1 MGDNRDKLYASL
13 DIQYKHPASLRV
25 KVDTG
30 VQGNILPLRI
40 FRRMFPEKLAPNGYP
55 AEGITKKRQT
65 ILQAYNGTTIKQLGV
80 VTLTASTRT
89 LSGISLISL
98 SRNRRDRRSWDC
110 RTAGSCMVQTATSPA
125 AQPIHNT
132 MDLKRLYP
140 ERFKGIG
147 DFEGELHITLR
158 EDAQPVV
165 QSPRKY
171 PIQLLEEIRTEL
183 AKMEDLGV
191 ITSITEPTD
200 WVNALAFSRKASGG
214 LRVCL
219 DPRSLNQCIKR
230 KHHKTPTLEEIT
242 NRLSGSKVFSK
253 LDAKHGYW
261 SIKLDKESSKFTTF
275 NSPIGRFRFKRLP
288 FGLNVS
294 QDAFQQC
301 MDQILSQYPGTI
313 GITDDVIVHSKD
325 DKDHDRN
332 LHHLMKVAQKCGL
345 VFNAVKCFIKTSQI
359 KFFGMVY
366 DANGVRLDPEKC
378 AEIQAIPAP
387 KNVTEIQQVLGIIQ
401 FIAPFIPKLADQTPP
416 LRALTKKDVPF
427 EWNSSLQKVF
437 ENIKASISKDIA
449 LTYFDVTKPATI
461 QVDASKIGIGAALLQ
476 DGRPIAFASK
486 SLTETEQRYANIEC
500 ELLAVVFGC
509 ERFHTYTYGKP
520 FVVETDHKP
529 LEKIHKK
536 NLASTPPRLQRMLL
550 RLQHYDVSIKYR
562 PGKEIVLADSLSCLS
577 PIPDKEIHLEQS
589 IYAVHFTDDKLQ
601 QLKLESESDPEV
613 GQTAPNNCPKICDN
627 SGHARISF
635 Q

>member
-1 MGDNRDKLYASL
+1 
-13 DIQYKHPASLRV
+13 
-25 KVDTG
+25 
-30 VQGNILPLRI
+30 
-40 FRRMFPEKLAPNGYP
+40 MFPEKLAPNGYP
-55 AEGITKKRQT
+55 AEGTTKKRRT

-80 VTLTASTRT
+80 IT
-89 LSGISLISL
+89 LSCKHKDTEWHSSDFSVTESEGPAILGLPS
-98 SRNRRDRRSWDC
+98 SRQLRLV
-110 RTAGSCMVQTATSPA
+110 TIHCMVQTATTPA
-125 AQPIHNT
+125 TQPIHDA

-140 ERFKGIG
+140 DRFSGIG

-165 QSPRKY
+165 QPPRKY

-183 AKMEDLGV
+183 EKMEDLGV

-230 KHHKTPTLEEIT
+230 THRKTPTLEEIT

-261 SIKLDKESSKFTTF
+261 SIKLDEESSKLTTF
-275 NSPIGRFRFKRLP
+275 NSPIGRFGFKRLP

-301 MDQILSQYPGTI
+301 MDQILSQCPGTI
-313 GITDDVIVHSKD
+313 GITDDVIVHGKD
-325 DKDHDRN
+325 DEDHDRN

-345 VFNAVKCFIKTSQI
+345 VFNAAKCFIKTPQI

-366 DANGVRLDPEKC
+366 DANGVRPDPEKC

-387 KNVTEIQQVLGIIQ
+387 KNVTEIQQFLGIIQ
-401 FIAPFIPKLADQTPP
+401 FMAPFISKLADQTAP

-437 ENIKASISKDIA
+437 ENVKASICKDIA
-449 LTYFDVTKPATI
+449 LTYFDVTKPTTI

-486 SLTETEQRYANIEC
+486 ALTETEQRYANIER

-509 ERFHTYTYGKP
+509 ERFHTYVYGKP

-529 LEKIHKK
+529 LEMIHKK
-536 NLASTPPRLQRMLL
+536 SLASTPPRLQRMLL
-550 RLQHYDVSIKYR
+550 RLQHYDISIKYR
-562 PGKEIVLADSLSCLS
+562 PGKEMVLADSLSRLS

-589 IYAVHFTDDKLQ
+589 IYAVQFTHDKLQ
-601 QLKLESESDPEV
+601 QLKLESEADPEV
-613 GQTAPNNCPKICDN
+613 TAIRNIIIDGWPDSAK
-627 SGHARISF
+627 
-635 Q
+635 